1 MIDGA
6 LMAKLLDA
14 VDPKK
19 RIVFLGDKDQLASVE
34 AGSVFGD
41 LCNAAFTKGSVIENH
56 IIHLTKS
63 HRFNPEKGI
72 GLFSRS
78 VLEGDTSC
86 VQQFTDNPDQ
96 ELSIDTRYS
105 QTAFEDY
112 IKRVPGIHPG
122 AGYGQSIGKA
132 QPGEGSLRCAGRTLR
147 RLPHQPPYRRLFDR
161 TDPRE

>member
-1 MIDGA
+1 M
-6 LMAKLLDA
+6 
-14 VDPKK
+14 
-19 RIVFLGDKDQLASVE
+19 FLGDKDQLASVE

-112 IKRVPGIHPG
+112 IKEYLEYIREPDTAKALEKLNRVKVLCAVREGP
-122 AGYGQSIGKA
+122 YGVYHTNRRIEDYLTEQTRGNEAYHSIRPMYGFITI
-132 QPGEGSLRCAGRTLR
+132 SLLW
-147 RLPHQPPYRRLFDR
+147 
-161 TDPRE
+161 